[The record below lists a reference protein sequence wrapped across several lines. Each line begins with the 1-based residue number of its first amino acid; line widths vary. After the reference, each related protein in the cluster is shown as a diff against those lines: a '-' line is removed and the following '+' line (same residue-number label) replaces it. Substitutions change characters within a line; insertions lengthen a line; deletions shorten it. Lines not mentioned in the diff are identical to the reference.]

1 MDVALLQGELDSR
14 ANSAETVVQRTPQF
28 INERLMN
35 FHGVAE
41 IPHGYRYQHPAFGE
55 LPALHTFGKT
65 DKEKRVLE
73 MFAAFGRFSQAFVLP
88 PGTPN
93 DRVKTLKDAF
103 RKSWKDP
110 EFQENWKKMTRAD
123 PSPLMPEELEEL
135 VKNIPRDPED
145 IKLYNRIAGAE
156 PLPKR

>member
-1 MDVALLQGELDSR
+1 MK
-14 ANSAETVVQRTPQF
+14 
-28 INERLMN
+28 
-35 FHGVAE
+35 FHGVDE
-41 IPHGYRYQHPAFGE
+41 IPHGYRYKHLAFGE
-55 LPALHTFGKT
+55 LPALHSFSKT

-110 EFQENWKKMTRAD
+110 ECHESWKTMTRAD
-123 PSPLMPEELEEL
+123 PSPLMRDELEEL
-135 VKNIPRDPED
+135 VENIPRDPAD
-145 IKLYNRIAGAE
+145 VKLYNR
-156 PLPKR
+156 